1 MTIKEI
7 KKALQTPGTTFKYT
21 THLGQEKVFK
31 CDNNGKGEVGSI
43 SVDMKWYFDSMNVEK
58 FGPTCVWLYTYNMMG
73 TRTLEKIRYE
83 NIEIISV
90 GE

>member
-1 MTIKEI
+1 MTVKEI

-21 THLGQEKVFK
+21 THLGREKVFK
-31 CDNNGKGEVGSI
+31 CDGRRDVKVGSI
-43 SVDMKWYFDSMNVEK
+43 SVDMKLYFDSMNVEK

-83 NIEIISV
+83 NVEIISV